1 MAVGARNGDE
11 FYVPVFVVGETWRV
25 LTEPRGYAVEPG
37 TVATWLESLLLDARL
52 LVPGPEYL
60 PLCMEIARASR
71 VQGANIFDCQIA
83 AVCIERQV
91 TEIWTFDR
99 RFVVDPR
106 LKAVDPLAV

>member
-1 MAVGARNGDE
+1 
-11 FYVPVFVVGETWRV
+11 
-25 LTEPRGYAVEPG
+25 
-37 TVATWLESLLLDARL
+37 
-52 LVPGPEYL
+52 
-60 PLCMEIARASR
+60 MEIARASR